1 MAKMER
7 RPRPARRPRRMGL
20 CSEVADGGGNLED
33 HPALTN
39 RYVSRTAPFQRAN
52 GPAKCVAGA
61 LNLSHSIQTKPCLG
75 HCITRG
81 IGLRRQATIFRLRG
95 AVLFGGPVREFGR
108 ARGVGTHAARKF
120 CRADAR
126 QFASRWKMGTLW
138 FRVRCWPCVALR
150 IDRELTHA
158 THRPTS

>member
-7 RPRPARRPRRMGL
+7 RPRPARRPRRMGQ
-20 CSEVADGGGNLED
+20 CSEVADGGENLED
-33 HPALTN
+33 HPALAN

-52 GPAKCVAGA
+52 GPAKCVPGT

-95 AVLFGGPVREFGR
+95 AVLFSGNS
-108 ARGVGTHAARKF
+108 
-120 CRADAR
+120 DAR
-126 QFASRWKMGTLW
+126 AGLERIPRAAICQQMENGNFVVPHPLW
-138 FRVRCWPCVALR
+138 ECVALR
-150 IDRELTHA
+150 VDRELTHA